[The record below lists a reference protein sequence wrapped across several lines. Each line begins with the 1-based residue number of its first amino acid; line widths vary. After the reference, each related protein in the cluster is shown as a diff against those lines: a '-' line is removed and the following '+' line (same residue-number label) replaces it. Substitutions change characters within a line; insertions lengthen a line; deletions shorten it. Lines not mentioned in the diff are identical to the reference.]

1 MFAHCLFLL
10 KATLPPKINL
20 SNIKNEFRQVIVYFS
35 FLNFVSRVF
44 SKKINNNNNKLY
56 VASQKKKK
64 KIVGR
69 IFDPAD
75 LHGCFSFMMGG
86 MYVCMYI
93 YIYIYIYK
101 CSVTVFSPYLSRNR
115 KWAQQAQ
122 YNRFVR
128 EWVKEL
134 G

>member
-64 KIVGR
+64 FVGR

-86 MYVCMYI
+86 MYVC
-93 YIYIYIYK
+93 IYIYIYK
-101 CSVTVFSPYLSRNR
+101 YNIISKGSIFHK
-115 KWAQQAQ
+115 KW
-122 YNRFVR
+122 
-128 EWVKEL
+128 L
-134 G
+134 